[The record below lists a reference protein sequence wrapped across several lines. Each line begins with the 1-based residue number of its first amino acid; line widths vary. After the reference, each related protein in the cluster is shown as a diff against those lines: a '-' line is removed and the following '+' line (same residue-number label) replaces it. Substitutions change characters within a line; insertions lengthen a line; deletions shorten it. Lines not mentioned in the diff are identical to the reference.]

1 MVDVEEIGSDE
12 EEVAQR
18 RASAG
23 EEDTELN
30 DREDDAS
37 GGGGGGGAAVTENA
51 DGLPGRNSMPEGF
64 QQLLELASHI
74 KSAQPEVREK
84 REQWERLL
92 FHQRNTLLFQTQDA
106 AVRYDLRTT
115 LPALAAVSDKE
126 AASAAAAS
134 AAAESSAAAAIPA
147 ASSSSDDSAELSE
160 AASDF
165 TFGSGT
171 GSEPPPSPRFDRV
184 RLPLAQALKS
194 RAADLYR
201 AKQWNEASML
211 YQRAVGLFQ
220 WARKQNTKD
229 GDEIVFNDLLRPA
242 HAAAG
247 TKTATGE
254 ADTHAGQS
262 VQQLEAA
269 AASNEVFHCTLVPLS
284 SSQRARAAQLVFTC
298 LVNIAACEEQ
308 LGAWHNV
315 VAVCEAALAMDMR
328 AASVAAVSAT
338 DAPEPN
344 ATAAAAPAFQLT
356 PLTIKAL
363 FRAASAY
370 NRIDELDNAVSC
382 ALACASR
389 CRPLASWLAVVSSVR
404 CFSSSPVMSV
414 SICLCC

>member
-23 EEDTELN
+23 EKDAELN
-30 DREDDAS
+30 DSDDDAS
-37 GGGGGGGAAVTENA
+37 GEGGGGAATTEDA

-64 QQLLELASHI
+64 QQLLQLASHI
-74 KSAQPEVREK
+74 KSSQPEVREK

-92 FHQRNTLLFQTQDA
+92 FHQRNTLLFQAQDA

-134 AAAESSAAAAIPA
+134 AAAESSAAAAVPA
-147 ASSSSDDSAELSE
+147 ESSSSDSSEASE
-160 AASDF
+160 AASDPANSSA
-165 TFGSGT
+165 GSGT
-171 GSEPPPSPRFDRV
+171 AFEPPPSPRFDRV

-194 RAADLYR
+194 RATDLFR
-201 AKQWNEASML
+201 AKQWNDASMT

-229 GDEIVFNDLLRPA
+229 GDEIVWNDLLQPTII
-242 HAAAG
+242 AAG
-247 TKTATGE
+247 SKAATGE

-262 VQQLEAA
+262 VQQLEEA
-269 AASNEVFHCTLVPLS
+269 AASYEVFHRTLAPLS

-308 LGAWHNV
+308 LGTWHNV
-315 VAVCEAALAMDMR
+315 VAVCEAALAMDVR
-328 AASVAAVSAT
+328 AASAAVSAS

-344 ATAAAAPAFQLT
+344 ATVAAPPFQLT
-356 PLTIKAL
+356 PLTVKAL

-370 NRIDELDNAVSC
+370 NRIDELDKAVSD
-382 ALACASR
+382 ALACSSR
-389 CRPLASWLAVVSSVR
+389 CRPLASWHAVVFLSA
-404 CFSSSPVMSV
+404 
-414 SICLCC
+414 LCSRTQTN